1 VTEVWLCVYLSNPW
15 IGLGMLSS
23 WLLLLG
29 SRHSGISLNEYVL
42 GALSVEKRIRGS
54 DAQLGLR
61 S

>member
-1 VTEVWLCVYLSNPW
+1 
-15 IGLGMLSS
+15 MFSS
-23 WLLLLG
+23 RLLLLG